1 MENLISEQALIMR
14 KSQHVKMWGEE
25 RATDRKSQLQTQLG
39 RFEEQEEG
47 QRGWNGGDERK
58 CFKMRSEG

>member
-1 MENLISEQALIMR
+1 MW

-25 RATDRKSQLQTQLG
+25 RATDGKSQLQTQLG